1 SPLPVLRTCS
11 RTPEAIGGLF
21 SVALSCGSPRLGVT
35 QHPVLRSP
43 DVPRTDHRS
52 HERVRTRPPGR
63 LATDSIQSPR
73 AYLQRLPVDC
83 LKIDHTFISALIKST
98 DSDALIHTL
107 VQRGRDLGLRTLAE
121 VTTDQIDQL
130 RSERVDEA
138 QGFLLARPLDP
149 TTLEAQLLA
158 PNRACAR

>member
-1 SPLPVLRTCS
+1 
-11 RTPEAIGGLF
+11 
-21 SVALSCGSPRLGVT
+21 
-35 QHPVLRSP
+35 
-43 DVPRTDHRS
+43 
-52 HERVRTRPPGR
+52 
-63 LATDSIQSPR
+63 
-73 AYLQRLPVDC
+73 
-83 LKIDHTFISALIKST
+83 
-98 DSDALIHTL
+98 